1 FFAVLTSSFR
11 WGFTEGMRI
20 TAASA
25 GIFLVHELML
35 ATSADLPRIA
45 LRSAFLLT
53 LGYMSAQW
61 GELKVISKLRLAL
74 LHDVT
79 RLSNPRFGVD
89 QTLAMVLGR
98 IQGYFG
104 PGECILIT
112 QEGDSTDYSLR
123 SVRAGGPKAVIT
135 RENIAGDAA
144 RPLMIFEGSDMVVYS
159 RPSWSAATLPARC
172 HVYRSRTNRW
182 ERCETTSSN
191 RLAELLDATT
201 FIAVP
206 VSMKKGGGRLYL
218 FSRERTF
225 GKGDVLFLAQVAAQ
239 VFPTIENIEV
249 LDRMASDAALRERH
263 RIAWDL
269 HDTAIQPYI
278 GLKLAL
284 SALCNKAAPDNPLR
298 MDLNRLAAMATQ
310 VIDDLR
316 HYARTFRAALPSS
329 DGGYLPA
336 LQRHIE
342 RIRDFYGIDIT
353 LRTDASLGI
362 SDRLGVEVLQIVREG
377 LSNICKHTNARRG
390 AVDIRAADGLLAVH
404 IENECTGAQPAD
416 FIPHSILE
424 RARALGGNASI
435 RYQPGSATIVQVAI
449 PI

>member
-1 FFAVLTSSFR
+1 
-11 WGFTEGMRI
+11 
-20 TAASA
+20 
-25 GIFLVHELML
+25 
-35 ATSADLPRIA
+35 
-45 LRSAFLLT
+45 
-53 LGYMSAQW
+53 
-61 GELKVISKLRLAL
+61 
-74 LHDVT
+74 
-79 RLSNPRFGVD
+79 
-89 QTLAMVLGR
+89 
-98 IQGYFG
+98 
-104 PGECILIT
+104 
-112 QEGDSTDYSLR
+112 
-123 SVRAGGPKAVIT
+123 
-135 RENIAGDAA
+135 
-144 RPLMIFEGSDMVVYS
+144 
-159 RPSWSAATLPARC
+159 
-172 HVYRSRTNRW
+172 
-182 ERCETTSSN
+182 
-191 RLAELLDATT
+191 
-201 FIAVP
+201 
-206 VSMKKGGGRLYL
+206 MKKGGGRLYL